1 MPVSKSSIAS
11 IVPQSEQISVLL
23 SVLLSAPQYCPANS
37 ALGTGPPQRGQSMF
51 LFISFS
57 FVVVGSKYYTTVIA
71 PLQLHGDKNF
81 WRKITGRFNDV
92 SIDGYG
98 CQFDGGSGV
107 SLTGVGMSM

>member
-1 MPVSKSSIAS
+1 VGNLCFCS
-11 IVPQSEQISVLL
+11 
-23 SVLLSAPQYCPANS
+23 
-37 ALGTGPPQRGQSMF
+37 F
-51 LFISFS
+51 LFS

-107 SLTGVGMSM
+107 SLTEVGMSM